1 MGFDPKSAFKTV
13 LISMV
18 ISYAI
23 FLLAAVAGG
32 VLEQGLGY
40 TLGTMLPLIMAPVLY
55 GLIVMLF
62 VASYNWLAPKLG
74 GLLVEI
80 KDENE

>member
-1 MGFDPKSAFKTV
+1 
-13 LISMV
+13 
-18 ISYAI
+18 
-23 FLLAAVAGG
+23 
-32 VLEQGLGY
+32 
-40 TLGTMLPLIMAPVLY
+40 MAPVLY